1 MLKLWKLGAGA
12 VALIALAGA
21 ALAEDAP
28 PPEKFYKLDF
38 VMREVEAGKVLN
50 SRSYSVIISGRESD
64 RASVRTGTKV
74 PFSSGNMVQY
84 ADIGV
89 NIDCLHVHELGDNLT
104 MQVQADLSSLPPGQ
118 QPGNTPVVRED
129 KWNSMVIVPLRK
141 PTILFTS
148 DDPASRQQV
157 QLELTATP
165 IR

>member
-1 MLKLWKLGAGA
+1 MLKLWRLGAGA
-12 VALIALAGA
+12 VLLIALAGV
-21 ALAEDAP
+21 ALAEEAAP
-28 PPEKFYKLDF
+28 PDKFYKLDF
-38 VMREVEAGKVLN
+38 VMKEVEAGKVLN

-64 RASVRTGTKV
+64 RASIRTGSKV
-74 PFSSGNMVQY
+74 PFNSGNMVQY

-89 NIDCLHVHELGDNLT
+89 NIDCIHVHELGDNLT
-104 MQVQADLSSLPPGQ
+104 MQVEADLSNIPQ
-118 QPGNTPVVRED
+118 EQPGNPPVVRQD

-141 PTILFTS
+141 PTTLFSS